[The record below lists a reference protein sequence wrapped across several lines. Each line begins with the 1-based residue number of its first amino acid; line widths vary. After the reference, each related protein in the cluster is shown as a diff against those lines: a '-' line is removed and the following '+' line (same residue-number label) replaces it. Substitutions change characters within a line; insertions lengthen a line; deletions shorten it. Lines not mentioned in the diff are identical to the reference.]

1 MRKLLLVSL
10 VAGCASEARLPA
22 SYFAEGGNV
31 LAPGQVAVT
40 GVAGGGATLDGNAVG
55 AGGRVRVGVGD
66 GQEVGI
72 EAAGMVMDSPGEQ
85 CWFDCDGY
93 TNTRVTVQQRSAL
106 LSWKSQ
112 LRPELA
118 VIVGVGASEHKN
130 VGGDPMSGQDD
141 HGYSYDGSIAVV
153 RSMRLT
159 ETIDFYGGARA
170 SLALPTTRDAATNDK
185 ATSVIGVSSALGLDT
200 RLSPHLHGYLE
211 AGPRGSIILSDGPTF
226 GFSAVAGLGL
236 TL

>member
-1 MRKLLLVSL
+1 MRKLLLVTL

-40 GVAGGGATLDGNAVG
+40 GVAGGGATLDGKAVG

-85 CWFDCDGY
+85 CFIDCEGY
-93 TNTRVTVQQRSAL
+93 PDTRVTVQQRSAL

-130 VGGDPMSGQDD
+130 VGGDPRSGQDD
-141 HGYSYDGSIAVV
+141 HGSSYDGTIAVV
-153 RSMRLT
+153 RSLRLT
-159 ETIDFYGGARA
+159 ETMDFYGGARA
-170 SLALPTTRDAATNDK
+170 SFALPTSKDVATSEK
-185 ATSVIGVSSALGLDT
+185 ATSVIGVSSALGLDM
-200 RLSPHLHGYLE
+200 RLSPHVHGYLE
-211 AGPRGSIILSDGPTF
+211 AGPRGSVIFNEGPTF